1 MNTAKVEIE
10 DASATY
16 ISKHSTLKVNC
27 KCYLHFLFMTGQ
39 IISTRQRLLA
49 AARSLF
55 AARGLRETTTKEI
68 AELAQVNE
76 VTLFRHFGNKHGI
89 LLAVISESPVFQE
102 LGESLKTQA
111 FQTTSVSQALKD
123 YCSDRLQA
131 LEQIPELVRS
141 VVGEAG
147 NYPVENRQAL
157 GQSLTQANHYVA
169 EYLATVMERSQLH
182 TDLPAEK
189 LASLLNSMLLGY
201 AVMEFTSEFHQLWHD
216 RDEFLEN
223 LVALFLKGA
232 TNTSLV
238 NDESISTSLVIDL
251 PASLVHLML
260 QRAKKSGLRD
270 YALMYV
276 LFGAPLSPVEIVS
289 LERSHQIIAPNQHLL
304 QITQG
309 SIRQVPVNQWIMGK
323 RYGSYTRNPLT
334 QWLKSRKDEHSALF
348 LNDLGMPI
356 TETEIQRRW
365 QVLTEG
371 LLTPEGQ
378 QPVIEQAQQT
388 WCVEML
394 MKGMNLSDISI
405 ITGWNLTQLQPYA
418 RRAREKLALEQ
429 AIRLDHKT

>member
-1 MNTAKVEIE
+1 MS
-10 DASATY
+10 D
-16 ISKHSTLKVNC
+16 
-27 KCYLHFLFMTGQ
+27 Q
-39 IISTRQRLLA
+39 IISTRQRLIN

-55 AARGLRETTTKEI
+55 AAQGVTETTTKQV
-68 AELAQVNE
+68 AELAKVNE
-76 VTLFRHFGNKHGI
+76 VTLFRHFGNKHGL

-102 LGESLKTQA
+102 LDESLKIQA
-111 FQTTSVSQALKD
+111 SQMASINQALKN
-123 YCSDRLQA
+123 YCEERLQA
-131 LEQIPELVRS
+131 LEQVPELVRS

-157 GQSLTQANHYVA
+157 GRSLTQANHYVA
-169 EYLATVMERSQLH
+169 EYLATVMEREQLH
-182 TDLPAEK
+182 TYLPAEK
-189 LASLLNSMLLGY
+189 LASLLNSMLVGY
-201 AVMEFTSEFHQLWHD
+201 AVIEFTSEFHELWLD

-232 TNTSLV
+232 TNSTTLV
-238 NDESISTSLVIDL
+238 ESMPTEKVIDL
-251 PASLVHLML
+251 PANLVHLIL

-270 YALMYV
+270 YALIYV
-276 LFGAPLSPVEIVS
+276 LFAAGLSQSEIVN
-289 LERSHQIIAPNQHLL
+289 LERSHQINDANQHLL

-309 SIRQVPVNQWIMGK
+309 TPRQVPVNQWIMGK

-348 LNDLGMPI
+348 LNDNGMPI
-356 TETEIQRRW
+356 SEEEIQQRW

-394 MKGMNLSDISI
+394 MKGMNLEDMSL
-405 ITGWNLTQLQPYA
+405 ITGWNLTKLHPYA
-418 RRAREKLALEQ
+418 RRAKEKSALEQ
-429 AIRLDHKT
+429 AIRLDHKSKQVTREG